1 MQFADGVT
9 DAEASD
15 DGVATVD
22 AAVARAR
29 LFVLLGALMAD
40 FEGSDGSLL
49 DDPSGW
55 PEGVEE
61 APP

>member
-1 MQFADGVT
+1 
-9 DAEASD
+9 
-15 DGVATVD
+15 
-22 AAVARAR
+22 
-29 LFVLLGALMAD
+29 VLLDALMAV